1 MGKRH
6 SPSFP
11 WKEVPRRGGGWN
23 RRGMKGNMRKAV
35 SHIVI
40 PSGAEGSLPFAVR
53 DSRVPHMCRAL
64 LRFPHLSFIPLEPY
78 PARYARHLPHAGKAL
93 SVVILFPHMRVFAL
107 RLWGKRYS
115 RIAAFPMGEGLRY
128 GICFSFICFHARPGA
143 FASCHPTAPFSRVQ
157 GRFLVPLEM
166 TRGGRT
172 VIRGRACSLL
182 ASPTFSAKRSHFLR
196 KEHLRNHHSPPIL
209 SAFSHRLAPRG
220 SSMDFFKNKR
230 VSPHFLQ
237 I

>member
-115 RIAAFPMGEGLRY
+115 RIPRFCMAAE
-128 GICFSFICFHARPGA
+128 
-143 FASCHPTAPFSRVQ
+143 Q
-157 GRFLVPLEM
+157 PLEEGARRRRRIDLPR
-166 TRGGRT
+166 RG
-172 VIRGRACSLL
+172 SLL
-182 ASPTFSAKRSHFLR
+182 REGMTGNVR
-196 KEHLRNHHSPPIL
+196 
-209 SAFSHRLAPRG
+209 
-220 SSMDFFKNKR
+220 
-230 VSPHFLQ
+230 
-237 I
+237 